1 MMDLILWRHCEAEP
15 GEPDLGRRL
24 TSKGLKQAERMAQWL
39 DSHLPDTCRV
49 LVSPADRAQ
58 QTAVALQRKFKTV
71 PELAPG
77 ASVAA
82 VLAAANWPD
91 SREPVLIVGH
101 QPTLGAVASFLL
113 SGEEAYWS
121 VRKGAVWWLSN
132 RAKEGVA
139 AVVLKVVVAP
149 DFI

>member
-1 MMDLILWRHCEAEP
+1 MDLILWRHCEAEP

-24 TSKGLKQAERMAQWL
+24 TSKGQKQAERMAAWL
-39 DSHLPDTCRV
+39 DAQLPDTSRI

-58 QTAVALQRKFKTV
+58 QTAVALRRKFRTA

-77 ASVAA
+77 ANVAA
-82 VLAAANWPD
+82 VLSAANWPD

-101 QPTLGAVASFLL
+101 QPTIGAVASFLL
-113 SGEEAYWS
+113 AGEESHWS

-132 RAKEGVA
+132 RVKEGGV
-139 AVVLKVVVAP
+139 AVVLKAVIGP
-149 DFI
+149 DFV